1 MIRLTWRQFRAQ
13 AFVGAGALAVI
24 AVILAVTGPHLVHL
38 YDTTVANCT
47 AQGDCTVATN
57 FLLGQDHLLQQVSL
71 VVVAMPAIIGIF
83 WGAPLVARELETG
96 TFRLAWTQSIS
107 RSKWLAL
114 KLAIVGFASMVVA
127 GLLSLMVTWWSSPFD
142 VVNLNRFSLATFG
155 ERGIVPIGY
164 AAFAFAVGVTAGL
177 LIRRTLPAMVV
188 TIVAFVGARL
198 AVAFWVRPRLEAPV
212 RLSSAHQLPTGNG
225 PVPLGAGILKPND
238 WVISD
243 QTLNAA
249 GHVIGQNGGIGP
261 NGNIG
266 FSFGQNGIVTFQGVG
281 VCPNKFPAPTVG
293 GRAGGPTSSA
303 VSRATQQCLAHF
315 HLRELLRYQPASR
328 YWPFQW
334 YEAAVFVGLGLVLA
348 GVCFWWI
355 RRRLA

>member
-13 AFVGAGALAVI
+13 AFVGAGVLAVLA
-24 AVILAVTGPHLVHL
+24 AVLAVTGPHLVQL
-38 YDTTVANCT
+38 YNTTVANCT
-47 AQGDCTVATN
+47 AKGDCSAATS
-57 FLLGQDHLLQQVSL
+57 FLLGRDRLLQQLSL
-71 VVVAMPAIIGIF
+71 VVVVLPAILGIF

-114 KLAIVGFASMVVA
+114 KLSIVGLASMVVA

-142 VVNLNRFSLATFG
+142 LVNLNRFSLATFG

-177 LIRRTLPAMVV
+177 LIRRTLPAMVL

-212 RLSSAHQLPTGNG
+212 RLSSPLQLPGGNG
-225 PVPLGAGILKPND
+225 PAPLGAGVLKPND

-243 QTLNAA
+243 QTVNAA
-249 GHVIGQNGGIGP
+249 GHVIGENGGIGA

-266 FSFGQNGIVTFQGVG
+266 FSFGQNGTVTFQGVG

-293 GRAGGPTSSA
+293 GRGGGPTSPE
-303 VSRATQQCLAHF
+303 VSRATQQCVAHF
-315 HLRELLRYQPASR
+315 RLRELLTYQPATR
-328 YWPFQW
+328 YWAFQW
-334 YEAAVFVGLGLVLA
+334 YEAAVFVGLGLVLV